1 MGGVEGAERTGQ
13 RTLTGMGL
21 AGAAVCG
28 RTGGASAAAAVGVGV
43 RVGRPAAVR
52 ATGISAGVAAAAA
65 ATLAASALATATLA
79 TATLATGVLGQS
91 DATDIAGAG
100 GVH

>member
-21 AGAAVCG
+21 AAAAMCG
-28 RTGGASAAAAVGVGV
+28 RTGGASAAAAVGIGV
-43 RVGRPAAVR
+43 RVGRPAAVQ
-52 ATGISAGVAAAAA
+52 ATGISAGVAAATA
-65 ATLAASALATATLA
+65 ATLATATLATSALA

-91 DATDIAGAG
+91 DPTDIAGAG